1 MYRVNENKKLL
12 NSMPQELTGSGDDI
26 RNRLLAM
33 IYRVLADIS
42 KSQAI
47 IADNAKQ
54 EIKARKQA
62 ARAARDNSEVRP

>member
-12 NSMPQELTGSGDDI
+12 KSMPQELTGSGDDI

-62 ARAARDNSEVRP
+62 ARAARDSSEVRP

>member
-62 ARAARDNSEVRP
+62 AKAARDNSEVRP

>member
-12 NSMPQELTGSGDDI
+12 KSMPQELTGSGDDI

>member
-12 NSMPQELTGSGDDI
+12 KSMPQGLTGSSDEI